1 MSAESVNET
10 ATGSAN
16 SWSGHRCRILSVHLR
31 SPSVAAG
38 VSSFLWAL
46 AFGLCVWL
54 FLLGIG
60 SSRAMAVLVG
70 LLTLCASF
78 LYIRTSGRQGR
89 LRTKR

>member
-1 MSAESVNET
+1 M
-10 ATGSAN
+10 
-16 SWSGHRCRILSVHLR
+16 HLR

-38 VSSFLWAL
+38 VSAFLWSLLFAV
-46 AFGLCVWL
+46 CVWP

-70 LLTLCASF
+70 LLTLCGSF

-89 LRTKR
+89 LRKR

>member
-1 MSAESVNET
+1 
-10 ATGSAN
+10 
-16 SWSGHRCRILSVHLR
+16 
-31 SPSVAAG
+31 VAAG

-70 LLTLCASF
+70 LLTFCATF
-78 LYIRTSGRQGR
+78 LFIRLGGRQGR
-89 LRTKR
+89 LRKR

>member
-1 MSAESVNET
+1 MSAETVDET

-16 SWSGHRCRILSVHLR
+16 SWSGRPCRILAMHLR

-38 VSSFLWAL
+38 VSAFLWSLLFAV
-46 AFGLCVWL
+46 CVWL
-54 FLLGIG
+54 FLLGIHV
-60 SSRAMAVLVG
+60 SQAMAVLVA

-89 LRTKR
+89 LRSKR

>member
-1 MSAESVNET
+1 M
-10 ATGSAN
+10 
-16 SWSGHRCRILSVHLR
+16 HLR

-60 SSRAMAVLVG
+60 SSRAMAVLLG
-70 LLTLCASF
+70 LLTFCATF
-78 LYIRTSGRQGR
+78 LFIRLGGRQGR
-89 LRTKR
+89 LRKR